1 MRTGPPVEPTPRPRN
16 PGAEVWRLR
25 HPDGRALVCVLRDDT
40 AVGAGVDVVLFDS
53 AGELLYAQ
61 RCADRAGAVSV
72 ANAMK
77 QDSIRGGW
85 RA

>member
-1 MRTGPPVEPTPRPRN
+1 
-16 PGAEVWRLR
+16 
-25 HPDGRALVCVLRDDT
+25 VCVLRDDT
-40 AVGAGVDVVLFDS
+40 AVGAGVDVQLVDG
-53 AGELLYAQ
+53 GELLYAK
-61 RCADRAGAVSV
+61 RCADRTGAVFV